1 MDIDDLMTKKGMR
14 KFTDEQRE
22 TFVNDAVQLRQISQI
37 IEARLTHTHIEGD
50 TSDGQARR
58 RARKF
63 AGRLRKVADLL
74 ERAAARTEGVNAAY
88 VRDVLELPERRTS
101 QQERKALRRQR
112 LGIAAG
118 DARTAV
124 GQSLAASAS
133 ALNGAT
139 PVGSPQVNTVPE
151 QPRYVHPNPYAY
163 TPAPNGQQGDPI
175 DIANLFQQAQ

>member
-14 KFTDEQRE
+14 SFTDDQRD
-22 TFVNDAVQLRQISQI
+22 TWVNDAVQIRQLAQI
-37 IEARLTHTHIEGD
+37 IEARLANTHIEGD
-50 TSDGQARR
+50 SGDGQARR
-58 RARKF
+58 RARRF

-88 VRDVLELPERRTS
+88 VRDVLELPERRAS
-101 QQERKALRRQR
+101 QTERKALRRQR

-124 GQSLAASAS
+124 QQSLAQSAS
-133 ALNGAT
+133 ALNGAV

-151 QPRYVHPNPYAY
+151 QPRYTPPNPWNY
-163 TPAPNGQQGDPI
+163 TPQQGQQGDPI
-175 DIANLFQQAQ
+175 DIANCFQEAQ